1 MFVPREILTKPE
13 KLSAEEK
20 EVMETHVE
28 YAMLLI
34 VKVISKTVGVLL
46 RILIA
51 AVAALAIVY
60 LLRAAF
66 GVVFFPEAAL

>member
-1 MFVPREILTKPE
+1 MSVPESIGGLVSLALW
-13 KLSAEEK
+13 LS
-20 EVMETHVE
+20 VT
-28 YAMLLI
+28 LLI

>member
-1 MFVPREILTKPE
+1 MSVPESIGGLVSLVLWLFVT
-13 KLSAEEK
+13 
-20 EVMETHVE
+20 
-28 YAMLLI
+28 LLI

>member
-1 MFVPREILTKPE
+1 MSVPESISGLVSLALWLLVT
-13 KLSAEEK
+13 
-20 EVMETHVE
+20 
-28 YAMLLI
+28 LLI

-66 GVVFFPEAAL
+66 GVVFFPGAAL

>member
-1 MFVPREILTKPE
+1 MSVPESVGGLVSLVLWLLVT
-13 KLSAEEK
+13 
-20 EVMETHVE
+20 
-28 YAMLLI
+28 LLI

>member
-1 MFVPREILTKPE
+1 MSVPESISGLVSLALWLLVT
-13 KLSAEEK
+13 
-20 EVMETHVE
+20 
-28 YAMLLI
+28 LLI

-66 GVVFFPEAAL
+66 GARQQRKLRPIHFI

>member
-1 MFVPREILTKPE
+1 MSVPESIGGLVSLVLWLLVT
-13 KLSAEEK
+13 
-20 EVMETHVE
+20 
-28 YAMLLI
+28 LLI

-66 GVVFFPEAAL
+66 GVVFFPEATL

>member
-1 MFVPREILTKPE
+1 MSVPESISGLVSLALWLLVT
-13 KLSAEEK
+13 
-20 EVMETHVE
+20 
-28 YAMLLI
+28 LLI

>member
-1 MFVPREILTKPE
+1 MSVPESVGGLVSLVLWLLVT
-13 KLSAEEK
+13 
-20 EVMETHVE
+20 
-28 YAMLLI
+28 LLI
-34 VKVISKTVGVLL
+34 VKVISKTIGVLL

>member
-1 MFVPREILTKPE
+1 MSVPESIGGLVSLAHWLLVT
-13 KLSAEEK
+13 
-20 EVMETHVE
+20 
-28 YAMLLI
+28 LLI

>member
-1 MFVPREILTKPE
+1 MSVPESIGGLVSLALWLWVT
-13 KLSAEEK
+13 
-20 EVMETHVE
+20 
-28 YAMLLI
+28 LLI

>member
-1 MFVPREILTKPE
+1 MSVPESIGGLVSLALWLLVT
-13 KLSAEEK
+13 
-20 EVMETHVE
+20 
-28 YAMLLI
+28 LLI

-46 RILIA
+46 WILIA

>member
-1 MFVPREILTKPE
+1 MSVPESIGGLVSLVLWLLVT
-13 KLSAEEK
+13 
-20 EVMETHVE
+20 
-28 YAMLLI
+28 LLI

-46 RILIA
+46 RILIV

>member
-1 MFVPREILTKPE
+1 MSVPESIGGLVSLALWLLVT
-13 KLSAEEK
+13 
-20 EVMETHVE
+20 
-28 YAMLLI
+28 LLI

-60 LLRAAF
+60 LLCAAF

>member
-1 MFVPREILTKPE
+1 MSVPESIGGLVSLVLWLLVT
-13 KLSAEEK
+13 
-20 EVMETHVE
+20 
-28 YAMLLI
+28 LLI

>member
-1 MFVPREILTKPE
+1 MSIPE
-13 KLSAEEK
+13 SIGGLVSL
-20 EVMETHVE
+20 VLWLLVT
-28 YAMLLI
+28 LLI

>member
-1 MFVPREILTKPE
+1 MSVPESIGGLISLVLWLLVT
-13 KLSAEEK
+13 
-20 EVMETHVE
+20 
-28 YAMLLI
+28 LLI